1 MAFRTFAQVDNDNN
15 VDQVIL
21 IEIESTDPESVGI
34 AKCQDIYGNDKNFVE
49 SFKQADGTSA
59 TRYNA
64 AERGMVWDPD
74 NNCFKK
80 TSGPYPSWTLDTT
93 DYRWHPP
100 VAEPAYPEGEECMDY
115 LWDEANTR
123 WLKDPTLTDGI
134 ENYTQYW
141 DPNTSTWKDI

>member
-34 AKCQDIYGNDKNFVE
+34 TKCQDI
-49 SFKQADGTSA
+49 
-59 TRYNA
+59 NA